1 MVKSWVIYILGLC
14 GMPFTHSFLTCMKK
28 TPIFLLQFV
37 LICEGV
43 LCKKKKKTYMNCYL
57 LLMLRHNSILTSTI
71 RARFQLFFVEFFFLL
86 LLTRFPELSFFAATI
101 DNCGV
106 YVYKM
111 YMVYSLTFFKL
122 LIFFCWL
129 YIDLWILDSHC
140 IYNRHVYI
148 HYILV
153 PSI

>member
-1 MVKSWVIYILGLC
+1 MS
-14 GMPFTHSFLTCMKK
+14 FTHSFLTCMKK
-28 TPIFLLQFV
+28 NTNYFILQFV

-43 LCKKKKKTYMNCYL
+43 LCKQKKKKPYMNCYL
-57 LLMLRHNSILTSTI
+57 LLMLRPDSILTSTI

-122 LIFFCWL
+122 LIFFC
-129 YIDLWILDSHC
+129 
-140 IYNRHVYI
+140 
-148 HYILV
+148 
-153 PSI
+153 

>member
-1 MVKSWVIYILGLC
+1 MS
-14 GMPFTHSFLTCMKK
+14 FSHSFLTCMKK

-43 LCKKKKKTYMNCYL
+43 LCKKKKKPYMNCYL
-57 LLMLRHNSILTSTI
+57 LLMLRPDSILTSTI
-71 RARFQLFFVEFFFLL
+71 RARFQLFFVEFFLLL

-122 LIFFCWL
+122 LIFFC
-129 YIDLWILDSHC
+129 
-140 IYNRHVYI
+140 
-148 HYILV
+148 
-153 PSI
+153 

>member
-1 MVKSWVIYILGLC
+1 
-14 GMPFTHSFLTCMKK
+14 
-28 TPIFLLQFV
+28 
-37 LICEGV
+37 
-43 LCKKKKKTYMNCYL
+43 MNCYL

-86 LLTRFPELSFFAATI
+86 LLTRCPELSFFAATI

-122 LIFFCWL
+122 LIFFC
-129 YIDLWILDSHC
+129 
-140 IYNRHVYI
+140 
-148 HYILV
+148 
-153 PSI
+153 

>member
-1 MVKSWVIYILGLC
+1 MSYLYTWVVWNVFFSFIFN
-14 GMPFTHSFLTCMKK
+14 MHEKNTNFFTTICFNLWRCSLLKK
-28 TPIFLLQFV
+28 NPN
-37 LICEGV
+37 
-43 LCKKKKKTYMNCYL
+43 MNCYL

-86 LLTRFPELSFFAATI
+86 LLTRCPELSFFAATI

-129 YIDLWILDSHC
+129 YIVLLILDSHC

-153 PSI
+153 SSI

>member
-1 MVKSWVIYILGLC
+1 MSYLYTWVVWNV
-14 GMPFTHSFLTCMKK
+14 FFSFIFNMYEKK
-28 TPIFLLQFV
+28 HQFFILQFV

-43 LCKKKKKTYMNCYL
+43 LCKQKKKPYMNCYL
-57 LLMLRHNSILTSTI
+57 LLMLRPDSILTSTI

-129 YIDLWILDSHC
+129 YIDL
-140 IYNRHVYI
+140 
-148 HYILV
+148 
-153 PSI
+153 

>member
-1 MVKSWVIYILGLC
+1 MSYLYTWVVWNV
-14 GMPFTHSFLTCMKK
+14 FFSFIFNMHEKK
-28 TPIFLLQFV
+28 HQFFLLQFV

-43 LCKKKKKTYMNCYL
+43 LCKKKKPYMNCYL
-57 LLMLRHNSILTSTI
+57 LLMHRPDSILTSTI

-86 LLTRFPELSFFAATI
+86 LLTRCPELSFFAATI

-129 YIDLWILDSHC
+129 YIVLLILDSHC